1 MIRSHKLQEEEV
13 GDSVRCIARCG
24 AGTNNIPVERMTE
37 LGIPVFN
44 SPGAN
49 ANAVKE
55 LVICGMLLA
64 SRGIVQG
71 VKHTDTMMEEEA
83 EQAVISKR
91 VEAEKKMFGGQEM
104 RGKTL
109 GVIGLGHI
117 GASVAEAALALGM
130 EVIAYDPVLSVDAA
144 WRLPGKEITRTLRVE
159 ELLSQSDYV
168 TLHLPYMKQ
177 THHLLDIEALQVLKP
192 NCHLVNFS
200 RGELIDSQALKT
212 MYQSG
217 GYHGCYVS
225 DFPEKHLKDNP
236 NYIAMPHLGAST
248 EEAEENSASMAADEV
263 RDFLEH
269 GIIRNSVNFPEV
281 QLERRGAGATRLC
294 IVNKNVSGVL
304 GSVTTLIGGLG
315 LNILQTV
322 NKSRDDIAYNV
333 VDIEGSAGD
342 TAALA
347 DAIDDIDGVLSTRF
361 LTGEYG
367 KGFRT
372 KRS

>member
-1 MIRSHKLQEEEV
+1 MFYLTSFCFLLPRREV

-159 ELLSQSDYV
+159 ELLSQSV
-168 TLHLPYMKQ
+168 RATQ
-177 THHLLDIEALQVLKP
+177 SVQQIWTGLQHGGP
-192 NCHLVNFS
+192 N
-200 RGELIDSQALKT
+200 
-212 MYQSG
+212 
-217 GYHGCYVS
+217 
-225 DFPEKHLKDNP
+225 
-236 NYIAMPHLGAST
+236 HLG
-248 EEAEENSASMAADEV
+248 
-263 RDFLEH
+263 FL
-269 GIIRNSVNFPEV
+269 IIR
-281 QLERRGAGATRLC
+281 
-294 IVNKNVSGVL
+294 
-304 GSVTTLIGGLG
+304 TT
-315 LNILQTV
+315 
-322 NKSRDDIAYNV
+322 SRF
-333 VDIEGSAGD
+333 
-342 TAALA
+342 TC
-347 DAIDDIDGVLSTRF
+347 
-361 LTGEYG
+361 
-367 KGFRT
+367 RT
-372 KRS
+372 